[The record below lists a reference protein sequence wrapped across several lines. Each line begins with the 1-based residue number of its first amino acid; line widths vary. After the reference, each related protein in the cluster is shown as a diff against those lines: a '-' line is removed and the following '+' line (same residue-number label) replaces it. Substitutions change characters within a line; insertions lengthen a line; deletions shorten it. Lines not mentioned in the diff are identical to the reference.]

1 MKAYSL
7 DLRERVAA
15 ACQQSGRTIG
25 AVAAQCSVSVS
36 SVAKLLQRQR
46 RSGSLAPLP
55 LRGGP
60 APCLDA
66 SSRADVVACLRQQPK
81 CHLGRVARVAGRARG
96 PRREP
101 GDDGPCRAGQAV
113 GWLRKKRASTPPN
126 ATPSG
131 LGALRAAFVEAVQAE
146 DVTCFKSVDNTS
158 TNLTYGRRYARAEG
172 EQRAHQ
178 VTPLHGGPNV
188 TLVAALTP
196 TVLER

>member
-15 ACQQSGRTIG
+15 ACQQSGRIIG

-66 SSRADVVACLRQQPK
+66 SSRAVGLPAPAVRCY
-81 CHLGRVARVAGRARG
+81 LGRVTGVSGRAGRT
-96 PRREP
+96 RREP

-146 DVTCFKSVDNTS
+146 IFTCFKFVDETS
-158 TNLTYGRRYARAEG
+158 TNLTY
-172 EQRAHQ
+172 
-178 VTPLHGGPNV
+178 
-188 TLVAALTP
+188 
-196 TVLER
+196 